1 MKKLILLAIT
11 LCAAIPITYAHYNG
25 PESHEIYAHHH
36 DVVTV
41 PESTDHH
48 VYTGKV
54 PESTDHHVYTGKNE
68 YPAGTR
74 TEGVQKL
81 LNSDYARLSGSDSS
95 KQPTTEYAIDKMVRI
110 TTNNDMTGELH
121 TDYGDIKIRF
131 KGDTQPANHG
141 DMVVLK
147 AYKGSKQAFIYD
159 IRTDRMISIEADCK
173 IFFEQP
179 K

>member
-1 MKKLILLAIT
+1 MKKSILLAIT

-36 DVVTV
+36 DVATV

-48 VYTGKV
+48 VYT
-54 PESTDHHVYTGKNE
+54 EKNE

-74 TEGVQKL
+74 AEGVQKL
-81 LNSDYARLSGSDSS
+81 LNSDYARVSGSDA
-95 KQPTTEYAIDKMVRI
+95 KNHPTAEYAIDKMVRI

-121 TDYGDIKIRF
+121 TDYGDIKIKF
-131 KGDTQPANHG
+131 KGDTQPAIHG

-147 AYKGSKQAFIYD
+147 AYKGTKQAFIYD

>member
-1 MKKLILLAIT
+1 MKKSILVAIA
-11 LCAAIPITYAHYNG
+11 LCVAVPIGYAHRNG

-36 DVVTV
+36 DVVTI
-41 PESTDHH
+41 
-48 VYTGKV
+48 

-81 LNSDYARLSGSDSS
+81 LNSDYARLSASDA
-95 KQPTTEYAIDKMVRI
+95 KQPTAEYAIDKMVRI

-121 TDYGDIKIRF
+121 TDYGDIKIKF
-131 KGDTQPANHG
+131 KGDTQPAIHG

>member
-1 MKKLILLAIT
+1 MKKSILLAIT
-11 LCAAIPITYAHYNG
+11 LCAAIPIAYAHYNG

-36 DVVTV
+36 DVATV
-41 PESTDHH
+41 PESA
-48 VYTGKV
+48 
-54 PESTDHHVYTGKNE
+54 DHHVYTGKNE

-74 TEGVQKL
+74 IEGVQKL

-95 KQPTTEYAIDKMVRI
+95 KQPTAEYAIDKMVRI

-121 TDYGDIKIRF
+121 TDYGDIKIKF
-131 KGDTQPANHG
+131 KGDTQPAIHG

-147 AYKGSKQAFIYD
+147 AYKGSNQAFIYD
-159 IRTDRMISIEADCK
+159 IMTDRMISIEADCK

>member
-1 MKKLILLAIT
+1 MKKSILLAIT
-11 LCAAIPITYAHYNG
+11 LCAAIPIAYAHYSG
-25 PESHEIYAHHH
+25 PESHEIYAQHHEI
-36 DVVTV
+36 VAV
-41 PESTDHH
+41 PESADHH
-48 VYTGKV
+48 VYT
-54 PESTDHHVYTGKNE
+54 EKNE

-74 TEGVQKL
+74 AEGVQKL

-95 KQPTTEYAIDKMVRI
+95 KQPTAEYAIDKMVRI

-121 TDYGDIKIRF
+121 TDYGDIKIKF
-131 KGDTQPANHG
+131 KGDTQPAIHG

-159 IRTDRMISIEADCK
+159 IMTARMISIEADCK
-173 IFFEQP
+173 VFFEQP

>member
-1 MKKLILLAIT
+1 MKKSILVAIAS
-11 LCAAIPITYAHYNG
+11 CVAVPIGYAHRNG
-25 PESHEIYAHHH
+25 PESHETYAQHR
-36 DVVTV
+36 DIVTV
-41 PESTDHH
+41 PESEDHRT
-48 VYTGKV
+48 YTE
-54 PESTDHHVYTGKNE
+54 PNE

-74 TEGVQKL
+74 AEGVQKL

-95 KQPTTEYAIDKMVRI
+95 KQPTAEYAIDKMVRI

-121 TDYGDIKIRF
+121 TDYGDIKIKF
-131 KGDTQPANHG
+131 KGDTQPAIHG

-147 AYKGSKQAFIYD
+147 AYKGSNQAFIYD
-159 IRTDRMISIEADCK
+159 IMTDRMISIEADCK